1 MEKFRSILSNISLGS
16 EQLNLFII
24 GTISWWMLY
33 SFIHLFVKINHKNLK
48 DQYDTKNRI
57 FSIIHGLYC
66 IYVSTFDIFFNKPDK
81 CGYTNSKFQNDL
93 MLISCS
99 YFLYDV
105 ISCLLLGISC
115 LPMLFH
121 HIFCIAGYYTSLLYN
136 NSSTEII
143 RALFVAEITNPI
155 MHLREILKNFGLFK
169 TKLYL
174 TFDLIYMVKY
184 IFSRLGYGSFVI
196 FFTVFCNGNLIIVK
210 ISGAFVWLQSVYF
223 AFRMIKIFKFRKK
236 EYKERKVKGIQ
247 MWWFDHNKK
256 IDEMEIYKKKCSKI
270 YVP

>member
-1 MEKFRSILSNISLGS
+1 
-16 EQLNLFII
+16 
-24 GTISWWMLY
+24 
-33 SFIHLFVKINHKNLK
+33 
-48 DQYDTKNRI
+48 
-57 FSIIHGLYC
+57 
-66 IYVSTFDIFFNKPDK
+66 
-81 CGYTNSKFQNDL
+81 
-93 MLISCS
+93 
-99 YFLYDV
+99 
-105 ISCLLLGISC
+105 
-115 LPMLFH
+115 
-121 HIFCIAGYYTSLLYN
+121 
-136 NSSTEII
+136 
-143 RALFVAEITNPI
+143 
-155 MHLREILKNFGLFK
+155 
-169 TKLYL
+169 
-174 TFDLIYMVKY
+174 MVKY